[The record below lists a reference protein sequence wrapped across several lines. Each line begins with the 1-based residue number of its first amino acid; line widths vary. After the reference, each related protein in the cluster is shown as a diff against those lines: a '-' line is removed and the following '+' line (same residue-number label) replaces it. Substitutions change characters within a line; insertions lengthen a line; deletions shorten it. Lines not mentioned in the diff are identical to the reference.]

1 MSGKATVKTRRS
13 FFVIAI
19 LVAVILVIT
28 LVFLVQRY
36 YAGLNQQLFTE
47 RRDHLTEFTEKTAE
61 LISKSN
67 ENAVNQLEACAYAL
81 SHSDAETD
89 RDEAACLTYLKGLIG
104 NENTLVLLFD
114 ARGNYYASDGATGYW
129 EESDLL
135 QNTGDAVNIGVM
147 SCPHE
152 GDVTRMIYARKLEEP
167 LTLSEGGETITHIA
181 LALNSEEFKSE
192 MSVTAYGETG
202 FTFLTNS
209 KGRRIYQYEYNNNN
223 NNTFLGGYNLIHAI
237 ESCPVLHKGSCDSL
251 TAAIEAHETDAYE
264 FTYTD
269 EETGEKTDWFVG
281 LSYIDN
287 ADWIVLLL
295 VPTESLGQGT
305 ASLLSDTA
313 GFFMMIAAG
322 LVIIFVLVFLVLMRS
337 RSDQRL
343 LAQQEASNKLLQE
356 AADKAEAASR
366 AKTEFLS
373 HMSHDIRTPINAIM
387 GMTGIAMKNTGDE
400 ERVRDCLGKIDGSS
414 QHLLSLV
421 NDVLD
426 MSRIESGK
434 TTLNY
439 EAFNLKKCLNNC
451 ASIISGQLV
460 DRQVTLI
467 RDFDRITSPA
477 VIGDELHLRQV
488 FINILGNSV
497 KFTPDGGSIAFRA
510 WEEEKEG
517 QTLFV
522 FDLSDTGIGMSK
534 EYLPRLFEAFSQE
547 AGGSR
552 TTYKG
557 TGLGMA
563 ITKRFVDLMGGSI
576 EVESELGKGTR
587 FLLKIPMEITDLP
600 EEKEIT
606 AEDFTALKGLKVLL
620 AEDNELNAEIAC
632 ELLEDVGICVETA
645 ADGSEAVSIFEE
657 SAPGEFA
664 AILMDIMM
672 PKLNGYEATSA
683 IRQLDR
689 EDAATVPIIALS
701 ANAYEEDIRKA
712 KASGMNSHVAKP
724 VDPVTIY
731 KELLTYTERSEDKRE
746 VELSG
751 LKVLMAEDNE
761 LNAEILLDT
770 LEEAGMTV
778 TAVTDGKAALEAF
791 EASEKG
797 QYDLILM
804 DMQMPVMDG
813 ITATKE
819 IRGLERE
826 DAKTIP
832 ILAMTANS
840 IDEAGE
846 AAEEAGMSGF
856 LMKPLQV
863 EEIRKYLGK
872 TERRK
877 GS

>member
-1 MSGKATVKTRRS
+1 MSGKAAVKTRRS

-81 SHSDAETD
+81 SHSDGETET
-89 RDEAACLTYLKGLIG
+89 DEAACLTYLKGLVG

-209 KGRRIYQYEYNNNN
+209 KGRRIYQYEYNNNNNN

-576 EVESELGKGTR
+576 EVESELNKGTR
-587 FLLKIPMEITDLP
+587 FLLKIPMEITALP

-620 AEDNELNAEIAC
+620 
-632 ELLEDVGICVETA
+632 
-645 ADGSEAVSIFEE
+645 
-657 SAPGEFA
+657 
-664 AILMDIMM
+664 
-672 PKLNGYEATSA
+672 
-683 IRQLDR
+683 
-689 EDAATVPIIALS
+689 
-701 ANAYEEDIRKA
+701 
-712 KASGMNSHVAKP
+712 
-724 VDPVTIY
+724 
-731 KELLTYTERSEDKRE
+731 
-746 VELSG
+746 
-751 LKVLMAEDNE
+751 AEDNE

-826 DAKTIP
+826 DAKTIL